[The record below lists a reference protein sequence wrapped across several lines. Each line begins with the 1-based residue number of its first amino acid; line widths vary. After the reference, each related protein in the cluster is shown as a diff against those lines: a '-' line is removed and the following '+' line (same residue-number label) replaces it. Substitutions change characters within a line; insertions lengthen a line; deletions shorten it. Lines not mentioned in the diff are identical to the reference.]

1 MSNKTFRNPFI
12 YLGAQEGVILFRK
25 NGVEVRYPSTTKP
38 QDQNIMGTMDFIRY
52 ALERQDWQF
61 EWTERMYE
69 LEALQLEEEEEREKE
84 AMRPQL
90 RLLTGGRLEEEE

>member
-1 MSNKTFRNPFI
+1 MSNKIFRNPFI
-12 YLGAQEGVILFRK
+12 YLGAQEGIILFRK

-38 QDQNIMGTMDFIRY
+38 LDQNIMGTMDFIRY
-52 ALERQDWQF
+52 ALERQDWQL

-69 LEALQLEEEEEREKE
+69 LEALQLKEQEQEKE
-84 AMRPQL
+84 AMKPQL